1 MKLLNGL
8 ITKRGVHLTA
18 GLVMFTYVSCHLIN
32 HAFGVVSLEFLE
44 ATRFWLTEPWTGP
57 FGIYLLL
64 TAILTHISL
73 ALWTTFSRRT
83 LKLPPWQWVQLILGF
98 SIPFL
103 LIKHALFT
111 AGASMLFDMRPTY
124 AYVLAFYWHFA
135 PDKMWIQVTLLIVAW
150 SHACI
155 GLHHWLKFKVWYEA
169 AQPYLF
175 AVAVMIPVASLL
187 GFVSAGFEVKELAQ
201 ARQWLLDLSKDVRYP
216 GRAVNVFVERAT
228 VLWIIGFAITIA
240 VILVVRWIS
249 LWMLHR
255 KSTRVTYYP
264 SGSTVRLLPG
274 GSILEASRSAGISHS
289 SVCGGRGRCSTCR
302 VRVTSGSDDLPAPNP
317 TELKILERINAPPGM
332 RLACQL
338 KPTADIEV
346 EPLIPFS
353 ADPKK
358 ALNAGR
364 YQYGREVM
372 IAILFADLR
381 GFTQLSEKKLPFDVV
396 YLLNSYFA
404 SMGEAITSS
413 GGRIDKFIGDGIM
426 ALFGLENGPEA
437 GCRDALRAAQK
448 MSARLETLNQSL
460 AQDIQEPLRI
470 VLGIHVGPVIVGEM
484 GYGDAFS
491 MTAIGDA
498 VNTASRLESM
508 AKELDAQLVF
518 SWDVAERAGVDAEKL
533 SRKEVEIR
541 GRSEPLNVA
550 YVSSC
555 QYLLG
560 DL

>member
-1 MKLLNGL
+1 LLKGA

-18 GLVMFTYVSCHLIN
+18 GLVMFSYVSCHLIN

-44 ATRFWLTEPWTGP
+44 TTRQWLTEPWTGRL
-57 FGIYLLL
+57 GTYVLL

-83 LKLPPWQWVQLILGF
+83 LKLPLWQWVQLILGL

-111 AGASMLFDMRPTY
+111 AGAAMIFDTHPTY

-135 PDKMWIQVTLLIVAW
+135 PEKMWIQVTLLVVAW

-155 GLHHWLKFKVWYEA
+155 GLHHWLKFKSWYSGA
-169 AQPYLF
+169 KPYLY
-175 AVAVMIPVASLL
+175 ALAVMIPLAALL
-187 GFVSAGFEVKELAQ
+187 GFVSAGVEVSELAKSK
-201 ARQWLLDLSKDVRYP
+201 QWVLAMAKEVRYP
-216 GRAVNVFVERAT
+216 GRALEVFVERAVT
-228 VLWIIGFAITIA
+228 LWSVGFGVTIVLIFIF
-240 VILVVRWIS
+240 RWVS
-249 LWMLHR
+249 LWVLHR
-255 KSTRVTYYP
+255 KSSRVTYYP
-264 SGSTVRLLPG
+264 SGKSVRLLPG
-274 GSILEASRSAGISHS
+274 ASVLEASKSADISHS

-302 VRVTSGSDDLPAPNP
+302 VHITNGLEGLPPPNS
-317 TELKILERINAPPGM
+317 TEAKILDRINAPPGM

-353 ADPKK
+353 ADPRK
-358 ALNAGR
+358 ALQAGR

-381 GFTQLSEKKLPFDVV
+381 GFTQLSEKKLPYDVV

-404 SMGEAITSS
+404 SMGEAITVS
-413 GGRIDKFIGDGIM
+413 GGKIDKFIGDGIM
-426 ALFGLENGPEA
+426 ALFGLENGPED
-437 GCRDALRAAQK
+437 GCRAALRAARR
-448 MSARLETLNQSL
+448 MSEQLETLNQSL
-460 AQDIQEPLRI
+460 AQDLKEPLRI

-484 GYGDAFS
+484 GYGEAFS

-498 VNTASRLESM
+498 VNTASRLESL

-518 SWDVAERAGVDAEKL
+518 SSEVGERAGVDA
-533 SRKEVEIR
+533 SAWSQKEVIVR
-541 GRSEPLNVA
+541 GRVEPLNVT
-550 YVSSC
+550 YLKSC
-555 QYLLG
+555 Q
-560 DL
+560 DLPHKV